1 MTMFLPSHNAAVA
14 VILRTNFRSGINI
27 ATDKQVI
34 VERFKSSVHILC
46 SNQSWRICPL

>member
-34 VERFKSSVHILC
+34 VEGLRVQCHTLY
-46 SNQSWRICPL
+46 SNQSWQICPL